1 MAKGYWFLNLDVVNP
16 VDYITYRDANA
27 RFAAEHGLSF
37 VIRGGDFEHLD
48 GIKRHRNVLV
58 ELASYEQAL
67 TVYDAPDYQPVRALR
82 RSTAIADLA
91 AVEEYEG
98 PQPSAAPPPE
108 GTSDHPRGYWMAKA
122 DVFDPAAFQDY
133 LAARAEP
140 LAAHGAWLVVHGGRH
155 QLLEGLGR
163 GLYEVVAFRDVATA
177 RACFHSP
184 AYQRALAIRQAAA
197 TVDGVLVAGFTG
209 HEAPPQ

>member
-16 VDYITYRDANA
+16 VDYLTYREANA
-27 RFAAEHGLSF
+27 RYAADHGLSF

-58 ELASYEQAL
+58 ELPSYDDAL
-67 TVYDAPDYQPVRALR
+67 NVYAAPDYQPVRELR

-91 AVEEYEG
+91 AVEGYDG
-98 PQPSAAPPPE
+98 PQPSPAPPPE
-108 GTSDHPRGYWMAKA
+108 GTAASPRGYWMAKA
-122 DVFDPAAFQDY
+122 DVTDPAGFEDY

-140 LAAHGAWLVVHGGRH
+140 LAAYGAWLVVHGGRH

-163 GLYEVVAFRDVATA
+163 ALYEVVAFRDLETA

-184 AYQRALAIRQAAA
+184 AYQRALAIRQASA
-197 TVDGVLVAGFTG
+197 TADGVLVAGFTG
-209 HEAPPQ
+209 HEALPA

>member
-16 VDYITYRDANA
+16 VDYISYRDANA
-27 RFAAEHGLSF
+27 RFAADHGLRF

-58 ELASYEQAL
+58 ELPSYEDAL
-67 TVYDAPDYQPVRALR
+67 QVYDAPAYRPVRQLR
-82 RSTAIADLA
+82 GSTAIADLA
-91 AVEEYEG
+91 AVEGYDG

-108 GTSDHPRGYWMAKA
+108 GTSDRPRGYWMAKA
-122 DVFDPAAFQDY
+122 DVFDPAGFKDY

-140 LAAHGAWLVVHGGRH
+140 LAAHGAWLLVHGGRH

-163 GLYEVVAFRDVATA
+163 SLYEVVAFRDVETA

-184 AYQRALAIRQAAA
+184 AYQRALAIRQASA
-197 TVDGVLVAGFTG
+197 TADGVLVSGFTG
-209 HEAPPQ
+209 HEAAPA